1 MNHRPFQDHMMF
13 ISQLYPADAPYTQII
28 AQQGES
34 KKPKRRRSKKNKGGE
49 NGASEANKKR
59 KLSAEQV
66 NLLEQN
72 FGNEHKLES
81 ERKDKLALELGL
93 DPRQVAVWF
102 QNRRARWKNKKLEE
116 EYSNLKKSHE
126 ATLLEKCRLETEVLK
141 LKDQLSEAA
150 KEIQRL
156 RESGDR
162 VPSNSP
168 SSSQSQQSQYMETVD
183 PPFYGVFGV
192 DGYDDDVLYGPETQ
206 CMNALEWINL
216 YV

>member
-1 MNHRPFQDHMMF
+1 MW
-13 ISQLYPADAPYTQII
+13 
-28 AQQGES
+28 
-34 KKPKRRRSKKNKGGE
+34 
-49 NGASEANKKR
+49 
-59 KLSAEQV
+59 
-66 NLLEQN
+66 NLWLQ
-72 FGNEHKLES
+72 
-81 ERKDKLALELGL
+81 
-93 DPRQVAVWF
+93 
-102 QNRRARWKNKKLEE
+102 
-116 EYSNLKKSHE
+116 
-126 ATLLEKCRLETEVLK
+126 VLK

-162 VPSNSP
+162 VPSNSS